1 MVQKI
6 PILKIGEFLIA
17 SVQIELQDASA
28 VQFKDDILQAISD
41 HRAYG
46 VVIDL
51 TAVEVVDSFLGRIIG
66 DVAEMAR
73 LMGARVVVTGLQPAV
88 AITLVE
94 LGLELRGVVTA
105 LNLEKGLE
113 KLQQLV
119 QSEG

>member
-28 VQFKDDILQAISD
+28 VQFKDDILEAISE
-41 HRAYG
+41 HRARG
-46 VVIDL
+46 VVVDL

-66 DVAEMAR
+66 DVAAMAR

-113 KLQQLV
+113 KLHQLV

>member
-28 VQFKDDILQAISD
+28 VQFKDDILEAISE
-41 HRAYG
+41 HRARG

-66 DVAEMAR
+66 DVAAMAR

-113 KLQQLV
+113 KLHQLV